1 MEVFVLLGNRM
12 NDDGSISDILRGRL
26 EIAKDY
32 YFAHKPDKI
41 IVTGGLANPV
51 AGTPE
56 APVMKRELIARGI
69 PEEIIIKEDKSLT
82 TKQNAEFSVPIIKSL
97 GADKVVLCTSKEHMN
112 RWYLNPKRL
121 FRFYMLIN
129 GLKKVALVPY
139 TGDILSPDKNQK

>member
-12 NDDGSISDILRGRL
+12 NDDGSISEILKGRL

-32 YFAHKPDKI
+32 YFARKPDKI

-56 APVMKRELIARGI
+56 APVMKRELVARGV
-69 PEEIIIKEDKSLT
+69 PEEIIIEEDKSLT

-97 GADKVVLCTSKEHMN
+97 GTDRVVLCTSKEHMN

-121 FRFYMLIN
+121 FRFYMIKN

-139 TGDILSPDKNQK
+139 TGDLSATDKT